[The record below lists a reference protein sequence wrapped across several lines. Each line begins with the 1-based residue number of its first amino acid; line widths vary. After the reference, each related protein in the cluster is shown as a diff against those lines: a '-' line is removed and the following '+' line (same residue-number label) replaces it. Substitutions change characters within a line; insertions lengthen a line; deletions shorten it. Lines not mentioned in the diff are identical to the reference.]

1 MAIGGLAMVPGEV
14 PSQGVKRRMYLG
26 GTAEPDACNPQSG
39 SLLSVLPAC
48 PHADL
53 GRRERWNREGSGL
66 LLTLTG
72 SINPRGHGE
81 LGLLS
86 SFVVFQRS

>member
-1 MAIGGLAMVPGEV
+1 MAIAGLAMVPGEV

-26 GTAEPDACNPQSG
+26 GTDACNPQSG